1 MDFMECVK
9 NRRSIRKFKNE
20 PLNDALFT
28 QLVETASY
36 APSWKNSQT
45 TRYIVISDT
54 ALKQQLAETCVMD
67 FEYNKKTIL
76 NAPALV
82 LVTTVANRS
91 GYERDGSFSTSKETH
106 WESFDAGIA
115 AQTFCLAAH
124 AMGLGSVVLGIFD
137 QAKVIETAGVPEG
150 QKVSAMV
157 AVGYPDEIPPMPKR
171 KSAAELLSYRRM
183 TADGKL

>member
-9 NRRSIRKFKNE
+9 SRRSVRKLKNE
-20 PLNDALFT
+20 PLSDEVLT

-45 TRYIVISDT
+45 TRYIVISDA
-54 ALKQQLAETCVMD
+54 ALKLNLAETCVMD

-76 NAPALV
+76 NAPTLV
-82 LVTTVANRS
+82 LVTTVADRS
-91 GYERDGSFSTSKETH
+91 GYERDGSFSTSKGTH

-115 AQTFCLAAH
+115 TQTFCLAAH
-124 AMGLGSVVLGIFD
+124 SMGLGTVVLGIFD
-137 QAKVIETAGVPEG
+137 QEKVIATTGIPEG

-157 AVGYPDEIPPMPKR
+157 AIGYPDETPAMPRR
-171 KSAAELLSYRRM
+171 KSAEELLSYRPM
-183 TADGKL
+183 PDNAT